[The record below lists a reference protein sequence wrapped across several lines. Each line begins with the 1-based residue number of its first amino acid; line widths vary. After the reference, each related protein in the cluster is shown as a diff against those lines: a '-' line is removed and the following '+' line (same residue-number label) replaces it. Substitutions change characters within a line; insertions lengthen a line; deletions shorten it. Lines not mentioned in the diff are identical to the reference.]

1 MTAKNILITGM
12 SGLIGQVVR
21 KQLEPKYDLT
31 ALNRSPLEG
40 VKCHQADIADLAAI
54 EPAFDGQDVVVH
66 LAARVATDASW
77 DDLLP
82 ANIIGTH
89 NVFEAARRAAVKRI
103 VFASSGATISGYE
116 RDDPYRSLARGDYDN
131 VPQSWPNFTHESR
144 VRPSGLYGCTKVWG
158 EALARYY
165 SDAYGISVICLR
177 IGAVNRDDRPSLPR
191 HFSVWCSQ
199 RDIAQMVERCVEAP
213 DEVKF
218 DTFYVVSRNKWG
230 YRDLSHARDVV
241 GYEPQDAAEDHRG
254 E

>member
-21 KQLEPKYDLT
+21 RQLQPKYNLP
-31 ALNRSPLEG
+31 ALNRSPVEG

-54 EPAFDGQDVVVH
+54 EPAFEEQDVVIH
-66 LAARVATDASW
+66 LAARVATDATW
-77 DDLLP
+77 DELLP
-82 ANIIGTH
+82 ANVMGTH
-89 NVFEAARRAAVKRI
+89 NVFEAARRAGVKRI
-103 VFASSGATISGYE
+103 VFASSGATISGCE
-116 RDDPYRSLARGDYDN
+116 RDDPYRSIAKGDYDN
-131 VPQSWPNFTHESR
+131 VPQSWPNLTHESR

-177 IGAVNRDDRPSLPR
+177 IGAVNRDDRPLLPR

-199 RDIAQMVERCVEAP
+199 RDIAQMVERCIEAP
-213 DEVKF
+213 ESVKF
-218 DTFYVVSRNKWG
+218 DTFYVVSKNKWG

-241 GYEPQDAAEDHRG
+241 GYEPQDAAEDYRG